1 HRRSEPDADRDRR
14 QDIPFHERPRNSDLL
29 RHDRSDHGH
38 LHRGRPASVGK
49 RVRRIQDVGRHL
61 IELGGEAVE
70 YTLRRSDRK
79 TLGITVEPDGHLVVT
94 APWAAA
100 FTDIEAVLWRRR
112 HWILR
117 YRRQTAA
124 LPPPIPPR
132 EWVSGETHRYLRS
145 EERRVVKECRSVGVS
160 RHRHRVSALV
170 MAVG

>member
-1 HRRSEPDADRDRR
+1 
-14 QDIPFHERPRNSDLL
+14 
-29 RHDRSDHGH
+29 
-38 LHRGRPASVGK
+38 
-49 RVRRIQDVGRHL
+49 
-61 IELGGEAVE
+61 
-70 YTLRRSDRK
+70 RK
-79 TLGITVEPDGHLVVT
+79 TKHIFVLSSRRRHTNFSRDWSSDVCSSDLVVT

-117 YRRQTAA
+117 HRRQTAA